1 MRTRSPDRQTA
12 RRRRGRQCRS
22 RRLTTS
28 GFRLSAE
35 HELRLS
41 MSIFDAISSRT
52 LGRRTERA
60 EGSDSGSNGAV
71 SHPIVAPESP
81 GNGSAQPPS
90 ARDAAGVWDLVE
102 LAQRPG
108 ETGAV
113 AGDFARALQELRKTT
128 TTFSIGAARSSVSVG
143 VIGSE
148 VERLQVELKELAGRM
163 DSLRSSSE
171 HASRA
176 SSESAGAASELAAQ
190 AEHGLAVLGRVID
203 AIGEIH
209 GHSVR
214 VADLLD
220 GLVRKELADIGTF
233 SSVIDGVARQTKLLA
248 LNAAIEAA
256 RAGEHGRGFAVVAG
270 EVGRLASETAQQTAQ
285 IRDTIGRTRVEME
298 AIQRAAEAARD
309 RASQSAA
316 DSDEGRGALERI
328 GMLVATS
335 TESAGE
341 IAELAGEQ
349 LAQTEQVAAN
359 LQEIT
364 AATAEI
370 GSRSGAVSRDQ
381 LALSASTERAS
392 VTVARFRTDS
402 TLDRLHRT
410 GRDLAHELREILEAV
425 VDSRRIRVDQVLAL
439 EYQELRGSLVGRLQ
453 RLFDVS
459 RVAPE
464 GFGPPKFQTAYDSLV
479 DVQMMERM
487 DAALAAEPCLT
498 FALPFDLNVYAPAH
512 NSVFSCDCTGDREH
526 DLATNRTKR
535 FFLDSVAL
543 TRAARMELGVDLPPR
558 KLSRSEFERAGAR
571 LAEPAD
577 GASGFLIQ
585 TYARD
590 TGAVLST
597 LSVPL
602 FVKGQRFGVVT
613 LGWDPERLQD

>member
-1 MRTRSPDRQTA
+1 MA
-12 RRRRGRQCRS
+12 
-22 RRLTTS
+22 
-28 GFRLSAE
+28 A
-35 HELRLS
+35 
-41 MSIFDAISSRT
+41 
-52 LGRRTERA
+52 
-60 EGSDSGSNGAV
+60 
-71 SHPIVAPESP
+71 ESP
-81 GNGSAQPPS
+81 GPGTAAQPLS
-90 ARDAAGVWDLVE
+90 ACDAAGVWDLVE
-102 LAQRPG
+102 LARRPG

-113 AGDFARALQELRKTT
+113 ASDFARALQELRQTT

-148 VERLQVELKELAGRM
+148 VERLQVELVELAGRM

-176 SSESAGAASELAAQ
+176 ASESAGAAAELAAA
-190 AEHGLAVLGRVID
+190 AEHGLAVLARVID
-203 AIGEIH
+203 AVGEIH

-220 GLVRKELADIGTF
+220 GVVRKELADIGSF
-233 SSVIDGVARQTKLLA
+233 SSVIDAVARQTKLLA

-270 EVGRLASETAQQTAQ
+270 EVGRLASETAQQTSQ
-285 IRDTIGRTRVEME
+285 IRETIGRTRVEME
-298 AIQRAAEAARD
+298 AIQSAAQAARD

-335 TESAGE
+335 TESARE
-341 IAELAGEQ
+341 IAGLAGEE
-349 LAQTEQVAAN
+349 LAQTEQVADN

-370 GSRSGAVSRDQ
+370 GSRSSAVSRDQ

-392 VTVARFRTDS
+392 QAVARFHTDS

-410 GRDLAHELREILEAV
+410 CRDLAHELREILEAV
-425 VDSRRIRVDQVLAL
+425 VDSRRMRIDQVLGF
-439 EYQELRGSLVGRLQ
+439 EYQEVRGSRIQRLQ

-459 RVAPE
+459 RVGPE
-464 GFGPPKFQTAYDSLV
+464 GFDPPKFQTAYDSLV
-479 DVQMMERM
+479 DVAMMERM
-487 DAALAAEPCLT
+487 DAALAVEPCLT
-498 FALPFDLNVYAPAH
+498 FALAFDLNVYAPAH
-512 NSVFSCDCTGDREH
+512 NSVFSRDCTGDPER

-535 FFLDSVAL
+535 FFLDSAVL
-543 TRAARMELGVDLPPR
+543 TRAARMELGVDLPPT
-558 KLSRSEFERAGAR
+558 KLTRSELERAGAS
-571 LAEPAD
+571 LAEAPD
-577 GASGFLIQ
+577 GASSFLIQ

>member
-1 MRTRSPDRQTA
+1 M
-12 RRRRGRQCRS
+12 
-22 RRLTTS
+22 
-28 GFRLSAE
+28 RLSAE
-35 HELRLS
+35 QELRLS
-41 MSIFDAISSRT
+41 MSIFDAFSSRT
-52 LGRRTERA
+52 PGRRTERA
-60 EGSDSGSNGAV
+60 DGLHSGSNGAV
-71 SHPIVAPESP
+71 AHMIVAPESP
-81 GNGSAQPPS
+81 GAATEQPPS

-102 LAQRPG
+102 LAKRPG

-113 AGDFARALQELRKTT
+113 ASDFARALQELRQTT

-148 VERLQVELKELAGRM
+148 VERLQVELVELAGRM
-163 DSLRSSSE
+163 DSLRSFSE

-176 SSESAGAASELAAQ
+176 ASESAGAASELATE

-203 AIGEIH
+203 AIGEIQ

-214 VADLLD
+214 VVDLLD
-220 GLVRKELADIGTF
+220 GVVRKELADIGTF

-256 RAGEHGRGFAVVAG
+256 RAGEHGLGFAVVAG
-270 EVGRLASETAQQTAQ
+270 EVGRLASETAQQTGQ
-285 IRDTIGRTRVEME
+285 IRETIGRTRVGME

-309 RASQSAA
+309 RASQSAG

-341 IAELAGEQ
+341 IAELAGEE

-370 GSRSGAVSRDQ
+370 GSRSSAVSRDQ

-392 VTVARFRTDS
+392 QTVARFRTHS

-410 GRDLAHELREILEAV
+410 CRDLAHELREILEAV
-425 VDSRRIRVDQVLAL
+425 VDSRRMRVDQVLAF
-439 EYQELRGSLVGRLQ
+439 EYQELRGSLIKRLQ

-464 GFGPPKFQTAYDSLV
+464 GFDPPKFQTAYDSLV
-479 DVQMMERM
+479 DVAMMERM

-512 NSVFSCDCTGDREH
+512 NSVFSRDCTGDQEH

-535 FFLDSVAL
+535 FFLDSAAL

-558 KLSRSEFERAGAR
+558 KLSRSELERAGAR
-571 LAEPAD
+571 LAEPAG
-577 GASGFLIQ
+577 GASSFLIQ